1 MPYLFLLFV
10 LIPIIEI
17 ALLIQVGSVIG
28 LLPTIG
34 IVILTAVIGTAML
47 RQQGL
52 ATLQAA
58 QQRMQSGQMP
68 AQQIGEGLLLMLGG
82 ALLLTPGF
90 ATDAFGFACLF
101 PVTRRWMVSKLGAKT
116 MANTQIFTPGGQSYR
131 QPQDQPSGP
140 ASRPTGGQNSGSPGN
155 SKGGDVIDGDYQRL
169 D

>member
-28 LLPTIG
+28 LLPTIA

-52 ATLQAA
+52 ATLHAA

-68 AQQIGEGLLLMLGG
+68 AQQIGEGLLLLVLPPMHL
-82 ALLLTPGF
+82 ALR
-90 ATDAFGFACLF
+90 A
-101 PVTRRWMVSKLGAKT
+101 
-116 MANTQIFTPGGQSYR
+116 
-131 QPQDQPSGP
+131 
-140 ASRPTGGQNSGSPGN
+140 
-155 SKGGDVIDGDYQRL
+155 
-169 D
+169 

>member
-1 MPYLFLLFV
+1 MPYIFLLFV

-68 AQQIGEGLLLMLGG
+68 AQQIGEGLLLVFGG

-90 ATDAFGFACLF
+90 ATDAFGFLCLF
-101 PVTRRWMVSKLGAKT
+101 PVTRRWMAKKIGAKT
-116 MANTQIFTPGGQSYR
+116 MSNAQIFTPNGQSPYH
-131 QPQDQPSGP
+131 PSDS
-140 ASRPTGGQNSGSPGN
+140 ADRPTSGQNRGSPSN

>member
-34 IVILTAVIGTAML
+34 IVILTAVIGTTML

-52 ATLQAA
+52 ATLNTA

-68 AQQIGEGLLLMLGG
+68 AQQIGEGLLLVFGG

-90 ATDAFGFACLF
+90 ATDAFGFACLI
-101 PVTRRWMVSKLGAKT
+101 PVTRRWMAKKLGAKT
-116 MANTQIFTPGGQSYR
+116 MANVQIFTPGGQSHGQAE
-131 QPQDQPSGP
+131 QPRSGTSTGS
-140 ASRPTGGQNSGSPGN
+140 ASKQS
-155 SKGGDVIDGDYQRL
+155 GGDVIDGDYQRL

>member
-17 ALLIQVGSVIG
+17 ALLIQVGGLIG

-68 AQQIGEGLLLMLGG
+68 AQQIGEGLLLVFGG

-90 ATDAFGFACLF
+90 ATDAFGFLCLF
-101 PVTRRWMVSKLGAKT
+101 PVTRRWMANKIGAKT
-116 MANTQIFTPGGQSYR
+116 MANTRIFTPGGSTQEHQAGSAG
-131 QPQDQPSGP
+131 QPKN
-140 ASRPTGGQNSGSPGN
+140 GQNSGSPSN
-155 SKGGDVIDGDYQRL
+155 SKGGDVIDGDYHRL

>member
-1 MPYLFLLFV
+1 MPYILLLFV

-52 ATLQAA
+52 ATLQVA

-68 AQQIGEGLLLMLGG
+68 AQQIGEGLLLVFGG

-90 ATDAFGFACLF
+90 ATDAFGFMCLF
-101 PVTRRWMVSKLGAKT
+101 PITRRWMVKKIGAKT
-116 MANTQIFTPGGQSYR
+116 MANAQIFTPDG
-131 QPQDQPSGP
+131 QPQRAPPNSPNQPGN
-140 ASRPTGGQNSGSPGN
+140 GQNSGSPSN

>member
-17 ALLIQVGSVIG
+17 GLLIKVGGMIG
-28 LLPTIG
+28 LLPTLG

-68 AQQIGEGLLLMLGG
+68 AQQIGEGLLLVVGG

-101 PVTRRWMVSKLGAKT
+101 PLSRRWMAAKIGAKT
-116 MANTQIFTPGGQSYR
+116 MGNVQIFTPGGQAGPGAAH
-131 QPQDQPSGP
+131 QPNQ
-140 ASRPTGGQNSGSPGN
+140 GQNSGS
-155 SKGGDVIDGDYQRL
+155 SKPSATGDVIDGDYQRL

>member
-1 MPYLFLLFV
+1 MPYVFLLFV

-17 ALLIQVGSVIG
+17 ALLIQVGSAIG
-28 LLPTIG
+28 VLPTIG
-34 IVILTAVIGTAML
+34 IVILTAIIGTAML

-52 ATLQAA
+52 ATLQTA

-68 AQQIGEGLLLMLGG
+68 AQQIGEGLLLVFGG

-101 PVTRRWMVSKLGAKT
+101 PVTRRWMAKKLGAKT
-116 MANTQIFTPGGQSYR
+116 MANAQIFTPGQQSPGHGH
-131 QPQDQPSGP
+131 QP
-140 ASRPTGGQNSGSPGN
+140 AGGQNTGSPNKSG
-155 SKGGDVIDGDYQRL
+155 GGDVIDGDYQRL